1 MFYICVYDF
10 TENFMELR
18 EFIEIA
24 TSALGLLLISMTVL
38 IIFLYRRSKKI
49 QYKLDMAV
57 KAKYEMGDFL
67 TQFSQ
72 GLESRDGLKGSVN
85 SICRY
90 VARQIGA
97 EGVAIYELSG
107 SELSASGVSGIYPLI
122 PSKNYKLLGNL
133 EHLHEAVKLCKFAVG
148 DGSFAGD
155 IAASKQPEYVTNPSR
170 DQRFCNTLI
179 PEGLTGVIGEPLIC
193 DDMLFGVII
202 AINNN
207 QNYGAPFNK
216 TQKEHLHHL
225 TSQIVLMHKLVNSY
239 SAMNRRERIDQ
250 ELEFARQIQFSLLP
264 EAFPEWAQFSITAFT
279 RPAKE
284 VNGDFYDFVQ
294 IDDDRLLIVIGD
306 ACGKGVPACMLSAMT
321 RSFIRAL
328 ADNFTTLSD
337 FLVHLN
343 SKVYADT
350 DDGRYITLNC
360 CLLDKKNSLL
370 EFGRAGHTE
379 LITFVHNHLR
389 VIYPEGAGLGILP
402 SEFAN
407 FDTFCLAF
415 EQGMSFLLFSDGI
428 TEAVNAEEQ
437 EYGIERLK
445 NIFQD
450 SVQHGLE
457 SNKVIERILDEV
469 HNFSSDQMDD
479 QTLILIQYK

>member
-1 MFYICVYDF
+1 
-10 TENFMELR
+10 MELK
-18 EFIEIA
+18 EIIEIA
-24 TSALGLLLISMTVL
+24 TSAIGILLISMTIL
-38 IIFLYRRSKKI
+38 IVFLYRRMKNIQKK
-49 QYKLDMAV
+49 LAMATA
-57 KAKYEMGDFL
+57 AKYEMDDFL
-67 TQFSQ
+67 TEFSQ
-72 GLESRDGLKGSVN
+72 GLESSDGLRESVN
-85 SICRY
+85 TICNY

-97 EGVAIYELSG
+97 EGVAIYECSNG
-107 SELSASGVSGIYPLI
+107 ELSASGVAGIYPLI
-122 PSKNYKLLGNL
+122 PSRNYKLLGNL
-133 EHLHEAVKLCKFAVG
+133 KHLHEAVKLCKFTVG
-148 DGSFAGD
+148 DGSFAGS
-155 IAASKQPEYVTNPSR
+155 IAENRKPENVANPVR
-170 DQRFCNTLI
+170 DERFANTLA
-179 PEGLTGVIGEPLIC
+179 PEGLTGVIGEPLMC
-193 DDMLFGVII
+193 DDNLFGVIV

-207 QNYGAPFNK
+207 RHYGAPFSNA
-216 TQKEHLHHL
+216 QKEHLHHL
-225 TSQIVLMHKLVNSY
+225 TTQIVLMHQLVNSY

-264 EAFPEWAQFSITAFT
+264 KEFPDWAQFSITAT
-279 RPAKE
+279 TKPAKE

-328 ADNFTTLSD
+328 ADKFTTLSD
-337 FLVHLN
+337 FLIHLN
-343 SKVYADT
+343 NKVYADT

-402 SEFAN
+402 SDFAN

-415 EQGMSFLLFSDGI
+415 EQGMSFLVFSDGI
-428 TEAVNAEEQ
+428 TEAVNSNNEEF
-437 EYGIERLK
+437 GIERLK
-445 NIFQD
+445 MSFQD
-450 SVQHGLE
+450 SIQHGME

-469 HNFSSDQMDD
+469 QQFSEDQADD

>member
-1 MFYICVYDF
+1 
-10 TENFMELR
+10 MEFR
-18 EFIEIA
+18 EIIEIA
-24 TSALGLLLISMTVL
+24 TSALGLLLISMAAL
-38 IIFLYRRSKKI
+38 IIFLYRRMKKI
-49 QYKLDMAV
+49 QHKLTMAEN
-57 KAKYEMGDFL
+57 AKYEMDDFL
-67 TQFSQ
+67 TQFSE
-72 GLESRDGLKGSVN
+72 GLESRDGLKESVN

-90 VARQIGA
+90 VTTQIGA
-97 EGVAIYELSG
+97 EGVAIYEVNANK
-107 SELSASGVSGIYPLI
+107 ELTASGVAGIYPLI

-133 EHLHEAVKLCKFAVG
+133 AHLHEAVKLCRFTVG
-148 DGSFAGD
+148 DGSFVGN
-155 IAASKQPEYVTNPSR
+155 IAQSKLPEYVNNPAR
-170 DQRFCNTLI
+170 DNRFSNTLS

-193 DDMLFGVII
+193 DDMLFGVIV

-207 QNYGAPFNK
+207 RNYGAPFSPS
-216 TQKEHLHHL
+216 QREHLHHL
-225 TSQIVLMHKLVNSY
+225 TSQIVLMHQLVNSY
-239 SAMNRRERIDQ
+239 SAMTRRERIDQ

-264 EAFPEWAQFSITAFT
+264 KTFPEWAQFSITAFT

-379 LITFVHNHLR
+379 LITFVHDHLR
-389 VIYPEGAGLGILP
+389 VIYPQGAGLGILP
-402 SEFAN
+402 SDFAS

-415 EQGMSFLLFSDGI
+415 EQGMSFLVFSDGI
-428 TEAVNAEEQ
+428 TEAVNDNEE
-437 EYGIERLK
+437 EYGLERLK
-445 NIFQD
+445 NTFQD
-450 SVQHGLE
+450 SIRHGLE

-469 HNFSSDQMDD
+469 EQFSSDQTDD

>member
-1 MFYICVYDF
+1 MQFS
-10 TENFMELR
+10 

-24 TSALGLLLISMTVL
+24 TSALGLLLISMTIL
-38 IIFLYRRSKKI
+38 IIFLYRRMKKI
-49 QYKLDMAV
+49 QNKLTRAV
-57 KAKYEMGDFL
+57 AARREMSDFL
-67 TQFSQ
+67 TQFSE
-72 GLESRDGLKGSVN
+72 GLERRDGLQQSVN
-85 SICRY
+85 AICDY
-90 VARQIGA
+90 VAKQINA
-97 EGVAIYELSG
+97 EGVAIYELHDN
-107 SELSASGVSGIYPLI
+107 ELTASGISGIYPLI

-133 EHLHEAVKLCKFAVG
+133 QHLHEAVRLCKFAPG
-148 DGSFAGD
+148 DGSFAGS
-155 IAASKQPEYVTNPSR
+155 IAESKNAENVINPAR
-170 DQRFCNTLI
+170 DCRFENTLA
-179 PEGLTGVIGEPLIC
+179 PEGLTGVLGEPLIC

-207 QNYGAPFNK
+207 RNYGAPFHAA
-216 TQKEHLHHL
+216 QKDHLHHL
-225 TSQIVLMHKLVNSY
+225 ASQIVLMHQLVNSY
-239 SAMNRRERIDQ
+239 SALNRRERIDQ

-264 EAFPEWAQFSITAFT
+264 KTFPEWAQFSITAFT

-337 FLVHLN
+337 FLIHLN
-343 SKVYADT
+343 NKVYVDT

-415 EQGMSFLLFSDGI
+415 ERGMSFLVFSDGI
-428 TEAVNAEEQ
+428 TEAVNAYEE

-445 NIFQD
+445 AVFQD
-450 SVQHGLE
+450 SIQHGME
-457 SNKVIERILDEV
+457 SGKVIERILDEV
-469 HNFSSDQMDD
+469 KQFSPDQVDD

>member
-1 MFYICVYDF
+1 
-10 TENFMELR
+10 MELR

-216 TQKEHLHHL
+216 SQKEHLHHL

-264 EAFPEWAQFSITAFT
+264 GAILNYCFHPSCQ
-279 RPAKE
+279 R
-284 VNGDFYDFVQ
+284 
-294 IDDDRLLIVIGD
+294 
-306 ACGKGVPACMLSAMT
+306 GKRG
-321 RSFIRAL
+321 
-328 ADNFTTLSD
+328 
-337 FLVHLN
+337 FL
-343 SKVYADT
+343 
-350 DDGRYITLNC
+350 
-360 CLLDKKNSLL
+360 
-370 EFGRAGHTE
+370 
-379 LITFVHNHLR
+379 
-389 VIYPEGAGLGILP
+389 
-402 SEFAN
+402 
-407 FDTFCLAF
+407 
-415 EQGMSFLLFSDGI
+415 
-428 TEAVNAEEQ
+428 
-437 EYGIERLK
+437 
-445 NIFQD
+445 
-450 SVQHGLE
+450 
-457 SNKVIERILDEV
+457 
-469 HNFSSDQMDD
+469 
-479 QTLILIQYK
+479 

>member
-1 MFYICVYDF
+1 MYFD
-10 TENFMELR
+10 

-24 TSALGLLLISMTVL
+24 TSALGLLLLTMAAL
-38 IIFLYRRSKKI
+38 IIFLYRRTKVI
-49 QYKLDMAV
+49 QYKLKMAEN
-57 KAKYEMGDFL
+57 AKYEMGDFL
-67 TQFSQ
+67 TQFSE
-72 GLESRDGLKGSVN
+72 GLERRDGLKESVN
-85 SICRY
+85 SICCY
-90 VARQIGA
+90 VAKQIGA
-97 EGVAIYELSG
+97 EGVAIYELNDNI
-107 SELSASGVSGIYPLI
+107 LTASGVAGIYPLI

-133 EHLHEAVKLCKFAVG
+133 DHLHEAVKLCKFSVG
-148 DGSFAGD
+148 DGSFAGG
-155 IAASKQPEYVTNPSR
+155 IAASKLPEAVNNPNR
-170 DQRFCNTLI
+170 DERFSNTLS

-207 QNYGAPFNK
+207 RNFGAPFS
-216 TQKEHLHHL
+216 TYQKEHLHHL
-225 TSQIVLMHKLVNSY
+225 TSQIVLMHQLVNSY
-239 SAMNRRERIDQ
+239 SAMSRRQRIDQ

-264 EAFPEWAQFSITAFT
+264 KTFPEWAQFSITAFT

-343 SKVYADT
+343 NKVFADS

-389 VIYPEGAGLGILP
+389 VIYPQGAGLGILP
-402 SEFAN
+402 SDFAE

-428 TEAVNAEEQ
+428 TEAVNEKEK
-437 EYGIERLK
+437 EYGLERLK
-445 NIFQD
+445 NVFQD
-450 SVQHGLE
+450 SISHGLE

-469 HNFSSDQMDD
+469 KEYSPDQMDD

>member
-1 MFYICVYDF
+1 
-10 TENFMELR
+10 MEFR

-24 TSALGLLLISMTVL
+24 TSAMGLLIISMAAL
-38 IIFLYRRSKKI
+38 IIFLYRRTKKI
-49 QYKLDMAV
+49 QQKLTMAEN
-57 KAKYEMGDFL
+57 AKYEMADFL
-67 TQFSQ
+67 TSFSE
-72 GLESRDGLKGSVN
+72 GLESRDGLKESVN

-90 VARQIGA
+90 VADQIGA
-97 EGVAIYELSG
+97 EGVAIYEVNANQ
-107 SELSASGVSGIYPLI
+107 ELSASGVAGIFPLI

-133 EHLHEAVKLCKFAVG
+133 AHLHEAVKLCKFTVG
-148 DGSFAGD
+148 DGSFVGS
-155 IAASKQPEYVTNPSR
+155 IAQSRMAEAVSNPPR
-170 DQRFCNTLI
+170 DERFSNTLCA
-179 PEGLTGVIGEPLIC
+179 EGLTGVLGEPLIC

-207 QNYGAPFNK
+207 KNFGAPFGAF
-216 TQKEHLHHL
+216 QKEHLHHL
-225 TSQIVLMHKLVNSY
+225 TSQIVLMHQLVNSY

-264 EAFPEWAQFSITAFT
+264 KEFPEWAQFSITAFT

-294 IDDDRLLIVIGD
+294 IDDDRMLIVIGD

-343 SKVYADT
+343 NKVYADT

-389 VIYPEGAGLGILP
+389 VINPQGAGLGILP
-402 SEFAN
+402 SEWAT

-415 EQGMSFLLFSDGI
+415 EQGMSFLVFSDGI
-428 TEAVNAEEQ
+428 TEAVNDKEE

-445 NIFQD
+445 SAFHD
-450 SVQHGLE
+450 SVSHGLE

-469 HNFSSDQMDD
+469 KQFSPDQMDD

>member
-1 MFYICVYDF
+1 MQFS
-10 TENFMELR
+10 

-24 TSALGLLLISMTVL
+24 TSALGLLLISMTIL
-38 IIFLYRRSKKI
+38 IIFLYRRMKKI
-49 QYKLDMAV
+49 QNKLTRAV
-57 KAKYEMGDFL
+57 AARREMSDFL
-67 TQFSQ
+67 TQFSE
-72 GLESRDGLKGSVN
+72 GLERRDGLQQSVN
-85 SICRY
+85 AICDY
-90 VARQIGA
+90 VAKQINA
-97 EGVAIYELSG
+97 EGVAIYELHDN
-107 SELSASGVSGIYPLI
+107 ELTASGISGIYPLI

-133 EHLHEAVKLCKFAVG
+133 QHLHEAVRLCKFAPG
-148 DGSFAGD
+148 DGSFAGS
-155 IAASKQPEYVTNPSR
+155 IAESKNAENVINPAR
-170 DQRFCNTLI
+170 DCRFENTLA
-179 PEGLTGVIGEPLIC
+179 PEGLTGVLGEPLIC

-207 QNYGAPFNK
+207 RNYGAPFHAA
-216 TQKEHLHHL
+216 QKDHLHHL
-225 TSQIVLMHKLVNSY
+225 ASQIVLMHQLVNSY
-239 SAMNRRERIDQ
+239 SALNRRERIDQ

-264 EAFPEWAQFSITAFT
+264 KTFPEWAQFSITAFT

-337 FLVHLN
+337 FLIHLN

-415 EQGMSFLLFSDGI
+415 ERGMSFLVFSDGI
-428 TEAVNAEEQ
+428 TEAVNAYEE

-445 NIFQD
+445 AVFQD
-450 SVQHGLE
+450 SIQHGME
-457 SNKVIERILDEV
+457 SGKVIERILDEV
-469 HNFSSDQMDD
+469 KQFSPDQVDD

>member
-1 MFYICVYDF
+1 MQFS
-10 TENFMELR
+10 

-24 TSALGLLLISMTVL
+24 TSALGLLLISMTIL
-38 IIFLYRRSKKI
+38 IIFLYRRMKKI
-49 QYKLDMAV
+49 QNKLTRAV
-57 KAKYEMGDFL
+57 AARREMSDFL
-67 TQFSQ
+67 TQFSE
-72 GLESRDGLKGSVN
+72 GLERRDGLQQSVN
-85 SICRY
+85 AICDY
-90 VARQIGA
+90 VAKQINA
-97 EGVAIYELSG
+97 EGVAIYELHDN
-107 SELSASGVSGIYPLI
+107 ELTASGISGIYPLI

-133 EHLHEAVKLCKFAVG
+133 QHLHEAVRLCKFTPG
-148 DGSFAGD
+148 DGSFAGS
-155 IAASKQPEYVTNPSR
+155 IAESKNAENVINPAR
-170 DQRFCNTLI
+170 DCRFENTLA
-179 PEGLTGVIGEPLIC
+179 PEGLTGVLGEPLIC

-207 QNYGAPFNK
+207 RNYGAPFHAA
-216 TQKEHLHHL
+216 QKDHLHHL
-225 TSQIVLMHKLVNSY
+225 ASQIVLMHQLVNSY
-239 SAMNRRERIDQ
+239 SALNRRERIDQ

-264 EAFPEWAQFSITAFT
+264 KTFPEWAQFSITAFT

-337 FLVHLN
+337 FLIHLN
-343 SKVYADT
+343 NKVYADT

-415 EQGMSFLLFSDGI
+415 ERGMSFLVFSDGI
-428 TEAVNAEEQ
+428 TEAVNAYEE

-445 NIFQD
+445 AVFQD
-450 SVQHGLE
+450 SIQHGME
-457 SNKVIERILDEV
+457 SGKVIERILDEV
-469 HNFSSDQMDD
+469 KQFSPDQVDD